1 MCDSATP
8 PLSICTTQGMLVLTK
23 LNSRKHEPHF
33 LPHKPNGF
41 STTMCIHQHSRTELT
56 NKRLSPNERA
66 RLLARLHCQAH
77 ARPTAKRPWRNL
89 NLPDTVTCLQATT
102 THAASQLPDASANT
116 CSQHKHNCMQ
126 LKASAK
132 RSDKHENDLV
142 KSTKCSLF
150 QRHCPCSC
158 PQPQPSLGLHALWLM
173 QATTSQT
180 NQGDS
185 PCMPRGTAP
194 MLKATLIKQR
204 IHPLCPDDSTGRP
217 KLPTNHALKGHT
229 CRSLQQ
235 MRLQRTLPTK
245 PPTLIAN
252 SCCHSH

>member
-158 PQPQPSLGLHALWLM
+158 PQPQPRRASCLVADASHNQPNQSRGQPLHAE
-173 QATTSQT
+173 
-180 NQGDS
+180 GDS
-185 PCMPRGTAP
+185 P
-194 MLKATLIKQR
+194 
-204 IHPLCPDDSTGRP
+204 
-217 KLPTNHALKGHT
+217 HAQ
-229 CRSLQQ
+229 S
-235 MRLQRTLPTK
+235 
-245 PPTLIAN
+245 N
-252 SCCHSH
+252 SNQAEDTPSVPG